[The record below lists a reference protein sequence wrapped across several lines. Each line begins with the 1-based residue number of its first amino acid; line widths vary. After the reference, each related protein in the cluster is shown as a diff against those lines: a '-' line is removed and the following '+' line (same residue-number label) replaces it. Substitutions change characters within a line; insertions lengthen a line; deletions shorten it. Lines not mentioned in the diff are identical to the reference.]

1 MADSVTSFL
10 FARLDEPWQV
20 GVLLAAAVLAAWAAR
35 RWYGPRAP
43 GAAGA
48 IARGARAAAMG
59 LLVLLLGWPALSRT
73 DTSVLPGS
81 LAVAI
86 DTSAS
91 MARADG
97 PGGATRLAAG
107 VDLLARL
114 RQQEESRRMRLAA
127 YALDGDA
134 SPLPAQPAAD
144 GGSSPLG
151 DAIAAIVLERRPDVL
166 VAVSDGRVTA
176 GSTLAATAERLR
188 GRDVRLLILATG
200 GERLDPELFLDEV
213 AVNREVALDELEPV
227 TVRVS
232 ARALPAGP
240 VRVELLL
247 NGEVVDHAE
256 LAVPAD
262 AAPERAELHALE
274 ARLGATFRKEGPARI
289 QVRATAGALVR
300 TQELGVTVAER
311 RLGVLLLDRA
321 PRYEVRYLREA
332 LRRDSGA
339 NLHAYLADGRWRR
352 WGADGPDHLPLTQ
365 AELASYDAIILGDLG
380 PEAFRDADLTA
391 LANHIRRAGAGL
403 VVIPGETGASAGL
416 MRSPLADL
424 LPATLPDATALAR
437 GYREQRPHR
446 LARSP
451 LAESLG
457 LLDSG
462 GVPWA
467 ELAPLLGAAPCEPR
481 PAAEVLAADQDGVP
495 LVVARSAGA
504 GRVVLVCADDAWRW
518 RRGVGDRYLHRFHSQ
533 LLRYAAAGRRAGAR
547 PWRVTASPR
556 RASPGEAVAIDL
568 SPAPGLEV
576 ETPDQA
582 SVRLSGPDG
591 SELVVALTR
600 HGRGFSGRL
609 AAPAAGTWSVG
620 TAAGPAADRVEPGEL
635 LVVPSEDERRDPRA
649 DRPALQALAE
659 ATGGQV
665 FSDPAAL
672 LAALPRDLGRAES
685 TSTERGLW
693 DTWLALAAVVALL
706 ALDWAI
712 RRHHRL
718 P

>member
-1 MADSVTSFL
+1 MADSATVFL

-20 GVLLAAAVLAAWAAR
+20 ALLCAAAAVAAWAAW

-48 IARGARAAAMG
+48 VARAARAAAMA

-73 DTSVLPGS
+73 DTAVLPG
-81 LAVAI
+81 AVAVAL

-91 MARADG
+91 MARGDG
-97 PGGATRLAAG
+97 PGGR
-107 VDLLARL
+107 ARL
-114 RQQEESRRMRLAA
+114 DAGLALLSDLRAQEGERRMRVSA
-127 YALDGDA
+127 YALAADGP
-134 SPLPAQPAAD
+134 PLPAEPVAD

-151 DAIAAIVLERRPDVL
+151 DALAAIALERRPDVL

-188 GRDVRLLILATG
+188 GRDVRLLLLATG

-227 TVRVS
+227 TVRLSV
-232 ARALPAGP
+232 RALPPGP
-240 VRVELLL
+240 IRVELLL
-247 NGEVVDHAE
+247 DGQVVDSAE
-256 LAVPAD
+256 LAAPAE
-262 AAPERAELHALE
+262 AARGGLTALE
-274 ARLGATFRKEGPARI
+274 ARLGATFRREGAARI
-289 QVRATAGALVR
+289 QVRATAGALAR
-300 TQELGVTVAER
+300 SQELGVTVAER

-332 LRRDSGA
+332 LKRDSGA
-339 NLHAYLADGRWRR
+339 LLHAYLAEGRWRR
-352 WGADGPDHLPLTQ
+352 WGGDGPDHLPLGQ
-365 AELASYDAIILGDLG
+365 ADLAAYDAIVLGDLG
-380 PEAFRDADLTA
+380 PEAFREADLIA
-391 LANHIRRAGAGL
+391 IANHVRRAGAGL
-403 VVIPGETGASAGL
+403 VVIPGETGAGAGL
-416 MRSPLADL
+416 MRSPLAEL
-424 LPATLPDATALAR
+424 LPAVLPDATAVAR

-446 LARSP
+446 LARTP

-481 PAAEVLAADQDGVP
+481 PGSEVLAADQDGVP
-495 LVVARSAGA
+495 LVVARAAGA
-504 GRVVLVCADDAWRW
+504 GRAILVCSDDAWRW

-533 LLRYAAAGRRAGAR
+533 LLRYAAAGRRSGAR
-547 PWRVTASPR
+547 PWRLTASPR
-556 RASPGEAVAIDL
+556 RASPGEAVALDL
-568 SPAPGLEV
+568 SPAPGVEV
-576 ETPDQA
+576 DVPEQA

-591 SELVVALTR
+591 AELVVALTR
-600 HGRGFSGRL
+600 RGRGFVGRL
-609 AAPAAGTWSVG
+609 AAPVAGTWNVG
-620 TAAGPAADRVEPGEL
+620 VAAGPAADRVEPGEL
-635 LVVPSEDERRDPRA
+635 LIVPSEDERRDPRA
-649 DRPALQALAE
+649 DRPALAALAE

-665 FSDPAAL
+665 FDDPAAL
-672 LAALPRDLGRAES
+672 LAALPRDLGKAES

-693 DTWLALAAVVALL
+693 DTWWALAAVVALL
-706 ALDWAI
+706 AIDWAI